1 MAERR
6 YEGGGKW
13 TEIIDSNSNNTN
25 KGRDKV
31 TDGSKTP
38 ETGKTKVADN
48 KVSENA
54 EKEFREIEKFAL
66 VGDIGMKKA
75 KPKIKAKQTLKLEG
89 FGKIISGLFMVE
101 KVTHRFSNSDGYTQT
116 ISVRRNGFGEYM
128 KKAMVIVKP
137 TPKPEPPPKV
147 VPVPPVK
154 PPIQKKTYTVVKGD
168 NLTKIARKYGTTWQ
182 KIYEANKSLIG
193 KDPNLIYPGQVL
205 TIP

>member
-13 TEIIDSNSNNTN
+13 TEIIDSNSNNTD

-116 ISVRRNGFGEYM
+116 IGVRRNGFGEHM

-137 TPKPEPPPKV
+137 APKPEPPPKV

-154 PPIQKKTYTVVKGD
+154 PPIQKKTYTVVRGD

-193 KDPNLIYPGQVL
+193 KNPNLIYPGQVL

>member
-13 TEIIDSNSNNTN
+13 TEIIDSNSNNTD

-75 KPKIKAKQTLKLEG
+75 KPKIKAKQTLQLEG

-101 KVTHRFSNSDGYTQT
+101 KVTHRFSASDGYTQT
-116 ISVRRNGFGEYM
+116 ISVEEQVWDSEKGYGCYTTTNTARASR
-128 KKAMVIVKP
+128 K
-137 TPKPEPPPKV
+137 
-147 VPVPPVK
+147 PPVK

>member
-13 TEIIDSNSNNTN
+13 TEIIDSNSNNTD

-116 ISVRRNGFGEYM
+116 IGVRRNGFGEHM

-137 TPKPEPPPKV
+137 APKPEPPRKP
-147 VPVPPVK
+147 PVAPPVK
-154 PPIQKKTYTVVKGD
+154 KKTYTVVKGD
-168 NLTKIARKYGTTWQ
+168 YLVKIARKYETTWQ
-182 KIYEANKSLIG
+182 KLYEANKSVIG
-193 KDPNLIYPGQVL
+193 SNPNLIYPGQVL